1 MSCKL
6 TQEEIDNLEPFDRF
20 QYLKY
25 GNILPT
31 QKTIF
36 KNIIDE
42 DAEPVKTQAEINY
55 EFSLEEPD
63 QHETQD

>member
-1 MSCKL
+1 MICKL

-31 QKTIF
+31 QKSIF

-42 DAEPVKTQAEINY
+42 DADPVKTQAEINY
-55 EFSLEEPD
+55 EFSLEEPKLYD
-63 QHETQD
+63 SND